1 LGFDNAVTYSRRQ
14 NLHALVLFA
23 ALFAIIFLLHIPL
36 LRLPYFWDEAGYYI
50 PAARDLLFSGSVI
63 PHSTVSNAHPPLVMA
78 YLALCWKIFGYA
90 PLVTRTAML
99 AMAAF
104 TLAGVYRLAEGLAN
118 SVVALLA
125 TICALLYPVF
135 FAQSTMAH
143 IDLAAAGLTIWG
155 LVSYF
160 ENRRANAAFWFCL
173 AVMAKET
180 AVLAP
185 LALCAWECL
194 CPLFASKLD
203 FPCTRR
209 LNRTTGWLLLP
220 VLVLAAWYGY
230 HYSQTGYIFGNPEFF
245 RYNVKATLNPLR
257 IFLALLMRVWQVFG
271 HMNLLFLTLA
281 AGYAMWR
288 PALRDAD
295 QERPRIAV
303 ENQLALGTVVLA
315 YLLAMAMVGGA
326 VLARYML
333 PVVPLI
339 IIVFVSTVW
348 RRLRNWKVFIAIALA
363 GFALALVTNPPYGFP
378 PEDNLAY
385 RDYVLLHQQASAF
398 IEQRFPTAR
407 VLTAWPGSDELTRP
421 YLGYVSRPAKVV
433 RIEDFSAE
441 QVMAAADFNSSFDVI
456 FVFSTKYTPGTT
468 LLDRSGIWRQWNEQF
483 FGYHVDVPPNVAAQ
497 LLGGRLV
504 FSDERNGEWVGV
516 IEMER
521 AYVAKA
527 VTSPSN
533 DRNTF

>member
-1 LGFDNAVTYSRRQ
+1 
-14 NLHALVLFA
+14 
-23 ALFAIIFLLHIPL
+23 
-36 LRLPYFWDEAGYYI
+36 
-50 PAARDLLFSGSVI
+50 
-63 PHSTVSNAHPPLVMA
+63 
-78 YLALCWKIFGYA
+78 
-90 PLVTRTAML
+90 ML
-99 AMAAF
+99 AIAAF
-104 TLAGVYRLAEGLAN
+104 TLAGVYRLAERLAN
-118 SVVALLA
+118 SVVALTA
-125 TICALLYPVF
+125 TICTLLYPVF

-143 IDLAAAGLTIWG
+143 IDLAAAGFTIWG
-155 LVSYF
+155 LVHYF
-160 ENRRANAAFWFCL
+160 ENRHGKAAFWFSI

-185 LALCAWECL
+185 LALCAWEFL

-203 FPCTRR
+203 FACTRR
-209 LNRTTGWLLLP
+209 VNRTTGWLLLP
-220 VLVLAAWYGY
+220 VVVLAAWYGY
-230 HYSQTGYIFGNPEFF
+230 HYSRTGYIFGNPEFF
-245 RYNVKATLNPLR
+245 RYNVKATLSPLR
-257 IFLALLMRVWQVFG
+257 IFLALLMRLWQVFG

-295 QERPRIAV
+295 QERPRVAV

-333 PVVPLI
+333 PVVPLV
-339 IIVFVSTVW
+339 IIVFVSTIW
-348 RRLRNWKVFIAIALA
+348 RRLRNWKVFIAITLA

-385 RDYVLLHQQASAF
+385 RDYVLLHQQAANF
-398 IEQRFPTAR
+398 IEQRFPAAR

-441 QVMAAADFNSSFDVI
+441 QVMAAADFNSSFDVV
-456 FVFSTKYTPGTT
+456 FVFSTKYTPSSS
-468 LLDRSGIWRQWNEQF
+468 LLDRYTLWRQWNEQF
-483 FGYHVDVPPNVAAQ
+483 FGYHVDISPQAAAQ
-497 LLGGRLV
+497 ILGGRLV
-504 FSDERNGEWVGV
+504 YSQERDGEWVGV

-521 AYVAKA
+521 AYVANA
-527 VTSPSN
+527 LTLP
-533 DRNTF
+533 